1 MKSATAQSRSQV
13 GSLTLVNLLRP
24 RGSRAF
30 SMVET
35 LLSVVLVGGRLVV
48 ALDTAGSA
56 VAGRYMTQERG
67 RGALLAQALMAE
79 ILPLSYEEPVDPP
92 TFGRESGEN
101 GGDRAGYDDVDD
113 YHTWTSNPPEY
124 RDGTVLPGLSAW
136 ERAVVVD
143 YVDPNDLTTVVGSD
157 QGVKRITITVTRNEI
172 VTASL
177 VAVRA
182 LAYDVVS
189 GS

>member
-1 MKSATAQSRSQV
+1 MKPATAQSRSQF
-13 GSLTLVNLLRP
+13 GSLTSVNLLRP

-35 LLSVVLVGGRLVV
+35 LLSVVLVGGLLVV

-56 VAGRYMTQERG
+56 VAGRHVTQDRG

-79 ILPLSYEEPVDPP
+79 ILPRSYEEPVDPP
-92 TFGRESGEN
+92 IFGRESGET

-113 YHTWTSNPPEY
+113 YHAWTSSPPEY
-124 RDGTVLPGLSAW
+124 RDGTALSGLSAW
-136 ERAVVVD
+136 QRAVVVE
-143 YVDPNDLTTVVGSD
+143 YVDPDDLTTVVGSD
-157 QGVKRITITVTRNEI
+157 LGVKRITITVTRNEV

-189 GS
+189 GG